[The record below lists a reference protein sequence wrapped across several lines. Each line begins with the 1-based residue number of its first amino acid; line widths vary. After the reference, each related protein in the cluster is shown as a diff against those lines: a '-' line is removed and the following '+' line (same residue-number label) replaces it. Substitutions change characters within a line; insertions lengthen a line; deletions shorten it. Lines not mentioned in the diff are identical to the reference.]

1 MNEIKPKLPHS
12 LIIDNR
18 NSLTVTGVT
27 EVDNFNDEEICLYT
41 SYGQI
46 TVKGENLQVSVLN
59 TDSGDVTAS
68 GKINSV
74 SYADRTEKHQSFFSK
89 VFR

>member
-1 MNEIKPKLPHS
+1 MEEIKQRLPHS

-18 NSLTVTGVT
+18 RNLTVTGVT
-27 EVDNFNDEEICLYT
+27 EVDNFSEEEIVLYT

-46 TVKGENLQVSVLN
+46 AVKGENLQVSVLN
-59 TDSGDVTAS
+59 TDSGDVAAS

-74 SYADRTEKHQSFFSK
+74 AYSDRTSKNQSFFSK